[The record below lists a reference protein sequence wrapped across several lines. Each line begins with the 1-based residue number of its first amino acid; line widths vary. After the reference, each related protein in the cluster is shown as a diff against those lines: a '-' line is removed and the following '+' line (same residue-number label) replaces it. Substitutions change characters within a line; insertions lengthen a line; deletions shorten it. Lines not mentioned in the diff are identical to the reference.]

1 MPWSLCLNIFTF
13 LFSTVKSIYL
23 PFLFPESTS
32 KANFF
37 LGKGHFQ
44 GVEKEGYGM
53 KAKKSDVEFIR
64 GSFNEP
70 LIQTWKSFRFLV
82 EFMQASLTLIS
93 GIQTQ

>member
-1 MPWSLCLNIFTF
+1 MIIVFKHFYIFIFYCEVHLSTFSL
-13 LFSTVKSIYL
+13 SWIY
-23 PFLFPESTS
+23 FEG
-32 KANFF
+32 KFF

-44 GVEKEGYGM
+44 GVEKEGCGM